1 MKATHMRKIGMSL
14 ILAILALAASQALT
28 EEPMDKEQ
36 VFMRAKLSHS
46 QKVLEG
52 LALEDF
58 KEIASSSNQLKLL
71 SLDVNWQVLQTE
83 EYIRQSKE
91 FRRAADGLTA
101 AAEKKNLD
109 GAVLAYFQL
118 TQSCVSCHKYVRDQR

>member
-1 MKATHMRKIGMSL
+1 MQKSILPIVLL
-14 ILAILALAASQALT
+14 ILLGVSMPALT
-28 EEPMDKEQ
+28 KEPMDKEQ
-36 VFMRAKLSHS
+36 VFMRTKLAHS
-46 QKVLEG
+46 QQVLEG
-52 LALEDF
+52 LATEDF
-58 KEIASSSNQLKLL
+58 QSIADHSNQLKLI
-71 SLDVNWQVLQTE
+71 SLDANWQVLQTE

-91 FRRAADGLTA
+91 FRRATDNLTA

>member
-1 MKATHMRKIGMSL
+1 MRRIGFSL
-14 ILAILALAASQALT
+14 MLAVVALAASAAMT
-28 EEPMDKEQ
+28 AEPKDQEQ

-58 KEIASSSNQLKLL
+58 KEIAASSNQLKLL
-71 SLDVNWQVLQTE
+71 SLDVNWQVMQTE

-91 FRRAADGLTA
+91 FRRAADGLTE

>member
-1 MKATHMRKIGMSL
+1 MRKSPF
-14 ILAILALAASQALT
+14 AIAVLFVFTFASSAIT
-28 EEPMDKEQ
+28 WEPMDKEQ
-36 VFMRAKLSHS
+36 VFMRTKLAHS

-52 LALEDF
+52 LATEDF
-58 KEIASSSNQLKLL
+58 QTIASNSNQLKLI
-71 SLDVNWQVLQTE
+71 SLDANWQVLQTE

-91 FRRAADGLTA
+91 FRRAADRLTEA
-101 AAEKKNLD
+101 ADKKNLD

>member
-1 MKATHMRKIGMSL
+1 MQKTTILIAVL
-14 ILAILALAASQALT
+14 ILICVAAPAIT
-28 EEPMDKEQ
+28 DEPVGKEQ
-36 VFMRAKLSHS
+36 VFMRTKLAHS
-46 QKVLEG
+46 QQVLEG
-52 LALEDF
+52 LATEDF
-58 KEIASSSNQLKLL
+58 QIIALNSNQLKLI
-71 SLDVNWQVLQTE
+71 SLDANWQVLQTE

-91 FRRAADGLTA
+91 FRRAADNLTA